1 MENSKFKILIEK
13 YKIHIYIVFK
23 LFRYSLSL
31 ILPVLP
37 YRFCE
42 QKILKYNTN
51 DKYKGKKIIR
61 LQNFRGEKFELML
74 KIYFQFPNF
83 CSSERNDCRTIIIE

>member
-1 MENSKFKILIEK
+1 M
-13 YKIHIYIVFK
+13 
-23 LFRYSLSL
+23 
-31 ILPVLP
+31 LP

-42 QKILKYNTN
+42 QKILKYNRN

-61 LQNFRGEKFELML
+61 LQNFRGEKFEAL

-83 CSSERNDCRTIIIE
+83 CSSNDTVERLLSNNSAIIVAITRRSWN